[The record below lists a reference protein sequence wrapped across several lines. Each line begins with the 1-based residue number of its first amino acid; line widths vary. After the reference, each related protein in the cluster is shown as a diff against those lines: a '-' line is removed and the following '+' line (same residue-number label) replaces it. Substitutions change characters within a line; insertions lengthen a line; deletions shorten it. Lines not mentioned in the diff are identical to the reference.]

1 MFTKKLY
8 LFYYMKDLIEYDK
21 MFDNMIKFHTENIN
35 QAEEHVEE
43 EKKERKKPKKRQDQI
58 FDLKKK

>member
-1 MFTKKLY
+1 
-8 LFYYMKDLIEYDK
+8 MKDLIEYDK

>member
-1 MFTKKLY
+1 MI
-8 LFYYMKDLIEYDK
+8 DLLEYDK
-21 MFDNMIKFHTENIN
+21 MFKNMIKFQTEHVN
-35 QAEEHVEE
+35 QAEEHLEE